1 MRLPTLFLSH
11 GSPMTAVEPGPAG
24 AAWADL
30 GRALPRPRAILV
42 ASAHWETDTPRL
54 TGTAMPETIHDF
66 GGFPDVLYTLR
77 YPAPGAP
84 DVAAEAAALLREAGF
99 DAGIDARRGLDHGA
113 WVPLL
118 HMFPQADVPVVQLSL
133 QTERGAAHHLAL
145 GAAIAPLAERGV
157 LVLGSGHV
165 THNLRDWMASLRQ
178 SQPQPLPLPYV
189 AAFADWIAAAL
200 AANDRDA
207 LDDYR
212 RRAPEAARAH
222 PTEEHFLPL
231 HVAWGAAGEDA
242 RVERVVAGFEAGAL
256 AMHSWLFHP
265 AH

>member
-24 AAWADL
+24 AAWTEL

-42 ASAHWETDTPRL
+42 VSAHWETDTPRL
-54 TGTAMPETIHDF
+54 TGSAMPETIHDF

-99 DAGIDARRGLDHGA
+99 DAGIDTRRGLDHGA

-165 THNLRDWMASLRQ
+165 THNLRDWMMHKGRAGE
-178 SQPQPLPLPYV
+178 LPYV
-189 AAFADWIAAAL
+189 AKFATWLADTL
-200 AANDRDA
+200 AANDADA
-207 LDDYR
+207 LANWLDA
-212 RRAPEAARAH
+212 APDARRAH
-222 PTEEHFLPL
+222 PTDEHFLPL
-231 HVAWGAAGEDA
+231 HVAYGAAGA
-242 RVERVVAGFEAGAL
+242 RSHAERVHASIADGAL
-256 AMHSWLFHP
+256 AMDAYRFSG
-265 AH
+265 